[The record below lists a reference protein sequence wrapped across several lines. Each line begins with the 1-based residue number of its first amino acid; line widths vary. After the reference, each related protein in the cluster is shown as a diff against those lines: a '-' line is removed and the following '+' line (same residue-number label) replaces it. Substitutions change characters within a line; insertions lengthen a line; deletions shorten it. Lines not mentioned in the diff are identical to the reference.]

1 MDYRAAKKFILDKL
15 KRELPEV
22 LTYHC
27 LEHTLDVF
35 EITSELCAAEN
46 ISRYETRL
54 LKTAALFHDSGF
66 TETYKEHEEKG
77 CEIVRKNLPKFG
89 YTETEIERICGM
101 IMATKIPQS
110 PKNKLE
116 EIICDADLDYLGRND
131 FHPIGST
138 LFEEFKAHGVIKN
151 EEGWNRLQVGFLES
165 HHYFT
170 PTNINRRNPQK
181 QLYLKEL
188 KSIVASY

>member
-1 MDYRAAKKFILDKL
+1 MNYRAAKKYILEKL
-15 KRELPEV
+15 RRELPTV

-27 LEHTLDVF
+27 LDHTLDVF

-46 ISRYETRL
+46 ISRYETKL
-54 LKTAALFHDSGF
+54 LKTAALYHDSGF
-66 TETYKEHEEKG
+66 TVTYKDHEEKG
-77 CEIVRKNLPKFG
+77 CEIVRKNLPRFG
-89 YTETEIERICGM
+89 YSPEEIERICGM

-138 LFEEFKAHGVIKN
+138 LFEEFKAHGVIQN

-181 QLYLKEL
+181 QAYLNEL
-188 KSIVASY
+188 KNIVSNY